1 MTASSDT
8 SFLFTAITCDEGRG
22 ADEEEHDEREGCT
35 VVPHRIV
42 DVLLNGGTE
51 ELDVVHRQQFG
62 DSEGRDGWH
71 EYHQDATCYARHGEG
86 QDDLE
91 ELLPRR
97 CSQVFGCFDIAAVH
111 LLQGVVD
118 GVNHE
123 WDEVVD
129 HTEQEGALTQRKV
142 GKIEEGHGGKCAHQ
156 DVYPHR
162 QNEEHDDGVGILHP
176 GLCQNIGGRIAQQNA
191 EQGVENGDAYRIHKG
206 VDGFGV
212 CQELLEVVERQGSV
226 LIGKCEHYD
235 EKQWQYHKYR
245 CKDGV
250 RYRPALSRRDKL
262 DNVQF
267 IIDN

>member
-8 SFLFTAITCDEGRG
+8 SFLFIAITCDEGRG

-42 DVLLNGGTE
+42 DVLLDGGTE

-62 DSEGRDGWH
+62 DSEGGDGWH
-71 EYHQDATCYARHGEG
+71 EYHQNATRYARHGEG

-118 GVNHE
+118 RVNHE

-162 QNEEHDDGVGILHP
+162 QNEEHDDGVCILHP

-191 EQGVENGDAYRIHKG
+191 EQGVEKGDAY
-206 VDGFGV
+206 
-212 CQELLEVVERQGSV
+212 
-226 LIGKCEHYD
+226 
-235 EKQWQYHKYR
+235 
-245 CKDGV
+245 
-250 RYRPALSRRDKL
+250 
-262 DNVQF
+262 
-267 IIDN
+267 